1 MNLKK
6 EYKYIGKGVPRI
18 DADEKLTG
26 QARYVSDMSMP
37 GMLHAKMLT
46 SPVAHAKIKRVDTS
60 KAKTLDGVVAVLTG
74 EELDY
79 NVGLYLVDKR
89 ILARDKVRY
98 QGEPV
103 AAVAA
108 ETLEIAEKAIRL
120 IEVEYEPLKP
130 LLDVE
135 ESFNE
140 KENLIHP
147 DLGNYSHLKAAFF
160 PQPGTNICHVSKIR
174 KGDIEKGFA
183 EADVIVE
190 REYENPSVQHVP
202 METHGAIVQWGASDK
217 VMIYTSAQSPF
228 TVRNLF
234 CYTFKL
240 PHQKVRVVVPYVGG
254 GFGGKAGIHF
264 EPLVGCLSRVAGGRP
279 VKLIAT
285 REEEYNTLPCRCGL
299 KFKIKTGLK
308 KNGKITAQKL
318 VLLWSAGAYADY
330 AVNVTR
336 ASGYSAGGPYY
347 YENLCT
353 DSYTVYTNQVFGT
366 AYRGFGHVELFWGLE
381 RHMDLC
387 ADKIGMDPYEFKKI
401 NLLKPD
407 NTTATGEI
415 VTDSSGS
422 VRKCLDAVI
431 KEINWSGRKTNEEKM
446 TEIKSG
452 KVRGK
457 GFAVLHKAPAMPTNT
472 SSSCVIKMNENGSV
486 ILNVSATDYGNGTY
500 TPLTQ
505 IIAEE
510 MDIPLAK
517 IHVAFETDTDRDPYD
532 WQTVA
537 SRFMPMGGR
546 AVINACNDL
555 KKKMSEVAA
564 KVFECSQDDFI
575 FEDEKIILKNNPE
588 KFIPYEKL
596 ATGYVFPNGNAIGGP
611 LIGVGVYIAE
621 GLTNLDKET
630 GQGLPAFNWT
640 FGAHGVEVEVDV
652 ETGEFTILKI
662 ASAMDVGKV
671 MNEASLKG
679 QLIGGV
685 VQGLGTA
692 ICERY
697 VYSSDGRLLNK
708 SFTDNKIPT
717 AKDIPNDFVPIFIE
731 TPHDKGAYGSRG
743 AAEHP
748 MISVAPAIGNA
759 LKDALGIE
767 LTQMPIRFEDV
778 WSAMQKEK
786 ILVGE

>member
-1 MNLKK
+1 MSSKK

-18 DADEKLTG
+18 DADEKVTG
-26 QARYVSDMSMP
+26 QARYVSDISMP

-46 SPVAHAKIKRVDTS
+46 SSVAHAKIKKIDTS
-60 KAKTLDGVVAVLTG
+60 KAKALDGVAAVLTG

-108 ETLEIAEKAIRL
+108 ETLEIAEKAIKL
-120 IEVEYEPLKP
+120 IEVEYELLKP
-130 LLDVE
+130 LIDVE

-183 EADVIVE
+183 EADIIVE
-190 REYENPSVQHVP
+190 REYNNPSVQHVP
-202 METHGAIVQWGASDK
+202 METHGAIVQWGVNDK

-234 CYTFKL
+234 CSTFKL

-254 GFGGKAGIHF
+254 GFGGKAGIHL
-264 EPLVGCLSRVAGGRP
+264 EPLVGCLSRAAGGRP

-308 KNGKITAQKL
+308 KDGKITAQKL

-336 ASGYSAGGPYY
+336 ASGYSAGGPYF
-347 YENLCT
+347 YENLWT

-381 RHMDLC
+381 RHMNLC
-387 ADKIGMDPYEFKKI
+387 AEKLGIDPYEFRKI
-401 NLLKPD
+401 NLLRPD

-422 VRKCLDAVI
+422 VRKCLEAVI
-431 KEINWSGRKTNEEKM
+431 KEINWSGRKTKEEREKEFK
-446 TEIKSG
+446 TG

-510 MDIPLAK
+510 MDIPLSK

-546 AVINACNDL
+546 AVINACNEL

-652 ETGEFTILKI
+652 ETGEFTVLKI
-662 ASAMDVGKV
+662 ASALDVGKV

-692 ICERY
+692 VCERY
-697 VYSSDGRLLNK
+697 VYSNDGRLLNK

-717 AKDIPNDFVPIFIE
+717 AKDIPNVFVPIFIE

-767 LTQMPIRFEDV
+767 LTEMPIRFEDV
-778 WSAMQKEK
+778 WSAMKKEK
-786 ILVGE
+786 VLVD

>member
-1 MNLKK
+1 MSSKK
-6 EYKYIGKGVPRI
+6 EFKYIGKGVPRI
-18 DADEKLTG
+18 DADEKVTG
-26 QARYVSDMSMP
+26 QARYVSDISMP

-46 SPVAHAKIKRVDTS
+46 SSVAHAKIKKIDTS
-60 KAKTLDGVVAVLTG
+60 KAKALDGVVAVLTG

-108 ETLEIAEKAIRL
+108 ETLEIAEKAIKL
-120 IEVEYEPLKP
+120 IEVEYELFKP

-183 EADVIVE
+183 EADVVVE
-190 REYENPSVQHVP
+190 REYNNPSVQHVP
-202 METHGAIVQWGASDK
+202 METHGAIVQWGVSDK

-264 EPLVGCLSRVAGGRP
+264 EPLVGCLSRAAGGRP

-308 KNGKITAQKL
+308 KDGKITAQKL

-347 YENLCT
+347 YENLYT

-381 RHMDLC
+381 RHMDFC
-387 ADKIGMDPYEFKKI
+387 AGKLGIDPYEFKKI
-401 NLLKPD
+401 NLLRPD

-422 VRKCLDAVI
+422 VRKCLDAVV
-431 KEINWSGRKTNEEKM
+431 KEIGWNGIKTKQERDQ
-446 TEIKSG
+446 EIKTG

-457 GFAVLHKAPAMPTNT
+457 GFAVLHKAPAMPSNT
-472 SSSCVIKMNENGSV
+472 SSSCIIKMNENGSV

-510 MDIPLAK
+510 MDIPLSK

-546 AVINACNDL
+546 AVINACNEL

-575 FEDEKIILKNNPE
+575 FGDEKIILKNNTD
-588 KFIPYEKL
+588 KFIQYEKL

-652 ETGEFTILKI
+652 ETGEFTVLKI
-662 ASAMDVGKV
+662 ASALDVGKV

-697 VYSSDGRLLNK
+697 VYSNDGRLLNK

-717 AKDIPNDFVPIFIE
+717 AKDIPNVFVPIFIE

-759 LKDALGIE
+759 LNDALGIE
-767 LTQMPIRFEDV
+767 LTEMPIRSEDV
-778 WSAMQKEK
+778 WLALNKEK
-786 ILVGE
+786 ALVG

>member
-1 MNLKK
+1 MSLKK

-18 DADEKLTG
+18 DADEKVTG
-26 QARYVSDMSMP
+26 EARYVGDMTLP

-46 SPVAHAKIKRVDTS
+46 SPVAHAKIKKIDTS
-60 KAKTLDGVVAVLTG
+60 KAKALDGVVAVLTG
-74 EELDY
+74 DDLDY
-79 NVGLYLVDKR
+79 HVGLYLVDKR

-108 ETLEIAEKAIRL
+108 ETLDIAEKAIKL
-120 IEVEYEPLKP
+120 IEVEYDLLEP

-135 ESFNE
+135 KSFNE

-183 EADVIVE
+183 EADLIVE
-190 REYENPSVQHVP
+190 REYNNPSVQHVP
-202 METHGAIVQWGASDK
+202 METHGAIVQWGVNDK

-234 CYTFKL
+234 CHTFKL

-254 GFGGKAGIHF
+254 GFGGKAGIHL
-264 EPLVGCLSRVAGGRP
+264 EPLVGSLSRVAGGRP

-347 YENLCT
+347 YENLST

-387 ADKIGMDPYEFKKI
+387 AEKLGIDPYEFKKI

-431 KEINWSGRKTNEEKM
+431 KEINWTGRKTNEEKIK
-446 TEIKSG
+446 EIKSG
-452 KVRGK
+452 KIRGK

-510 MDIPLAK
+510 LDIPLSK

-555 KKKMSEVAA
+555 KKKMSDVAA
-564 KVFECSQDDFI
+564 KVFNCSQNDFI

-588 KFIPYEKL
+588 KFIPYDKL
-596 ATGYVFPNGNAIGGP
+596 ATGYVYPNGNAIGGP

-652 ETGEFTILKI
+652 DTGEFTVLKI

-671 MNEASLKG
+671 INEASLKG

-717 AKDIPNDFVPIFIE
+717 AKDIPNVFVPIFIE

-786 ILVGE
+786 TLVGQ